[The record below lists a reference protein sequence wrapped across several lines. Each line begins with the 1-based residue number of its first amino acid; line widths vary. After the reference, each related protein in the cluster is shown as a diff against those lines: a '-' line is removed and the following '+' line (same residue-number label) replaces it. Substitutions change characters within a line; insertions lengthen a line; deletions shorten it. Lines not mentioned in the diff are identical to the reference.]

1 MTDEEV
7 SMLDTAVDGVTTPP
21 AARELAPATPRQ
33 PGAGQRLVTALSF
46 RNISAIYIF
55 LALFVIFSLW
65 VPSTFLTWG
74 VWRSLLASQS
84 LDAIVA
90 MAVVLPLAAGIFDL
104 AVGAEVGLAGILV
117 AWLLTTAGL
126 PLGPAIALAVV
137 AGAAVGT
144 VSALLVV
151 RWKVDSFIATLGM
164 SSVLLALTQWISS
177 NQQIL
182 GLSTGFQDIATKSF
196 LGLTVPVWFMLG
208 LGAFV
213 WYVLERTPLGRRV
226 YATGGN
232 INAARLS
239 GVKTTRVIICT
250 LAACGAM
257 AACAGILQTATIAT
271 GDPTVGPAFL
281 LPAYAAAFLGSTQFR
296 GGRYNIWGTVLAVY
310 VLATGVQGL
319 QLAGAPVWIPSLFD
333 GLALLIAVAMAKS
346 DRTRGRTKAI
356 RQMMSRKR
364 AVDH

>member
-1 MTDEEV
+1 MIDAAA
-7 SMLDTAVDGVTTPP
+7 DTATTPLTSD
-21 AARELAPATPRQ
+21 EHAPVTPRH
-33 PGAGQRLVTALSF
+33 PDVRRRVAHALSF
-46 RNISAIYIF
+46 RNISAVYI
-55 LALFVIFSLW
+55 LAALFLIFSLW
-65 VPSTFLTWG
+65 VPETFLTWG

-84 LDAIVA
+84 LDAIAA
-90 MAVVLPLAAGIFDL
+90 MAVVLPLAAGLFDL
-104 AVGAEVGLAGILV
+104 AIGAEVGIAGILV

-126 PLGPAIALAVV
+126 PTVPAIILTLL
-137 AGAAVGT
+137 AGAAIGT
-144 VSALLVV
+144 VTAVLVV
-151 RWKVDSFIATLGM
+151 RWRIDSFIATLGM
-164 SSVLLALTQWISS
+164 SSVLLAITQWISS

-182 GLSTGFQDIATKSF
+182 GLSRGFQGIATNSF
-196 LGLTVPVWFMLG
+196 LGLAIPVWFMLG
-208 LGAFV
+208 LGIFG

-239 GVKTTRVIICT
+239 GVRTTRVIICT
-250 LAACGAM
+250 LAACGVM

-271 GDPTVGPAFL
+271 GDPTVGPGFL

-310 VLATGVQGL
+310 VLATGVEGL

-346 DRTRGRTKAI
+346 ERAHSRTRAI
-356 RQMMSRKR
+356 RQMIERKR
-364 AVDH
+364 SARD